1 MAVPDVSSVFME
13 SEMISIVLV
22 FKKNKR
28 RDLVDVILERYVSA
42 PTLCDELLNQLN
54 CEASV

>member
-1 MAVPDVSSVFME
+1 
-13 SEMISIVLV
+13 MISIVLV